1 MNPFALIFI
10 LSLLLPNIVFAIDI
24 APYKVGQALTEEQ
37 AKELNQRKADREVQ
51 IWQLPSDSGKFLQ
64 QTDSIKYGYELLSKT
79 NKYLGPKASNP
90 NLRYSGNSLNCTSCH
105 LAASGSDPLAL
116 PGTVKFAMPF
126 VNVLNDYPSFRS
138 RSMTIGSIEDRVD
151 GCMERSQNGKKLPR
165 DSKEMIAIVD
175 YFKFLTQDAK
185 VGQAME
191 GTGTIS
197 IKFPK
202 RKANVVVGNKLFD
215 KYCVLCHQAG
225 GMGLKSAT
233 YSEDGSYTFPPL
245 AGDDSFNDG
254 AGMSRLKTTTKFI
267 YANMP
272 LGATADIP
280 ILTVD
285 QAYDIAG
292 YVKSLKRPAKA
303 HREKDFP
310 NPKFRTNDYAVPA
323 YFKGDKDALDKATY
337 GPFN

>member
-1 MNPFALIFI
+1 MKRFALI
-10 LSLLLPNIVFAIDI
+10 LSLFLPNIVFAIDI
-24 APYKVGQALTEEQ
+24 APYKIGQILTEEQ

-51 IWQLPSDSGKFLQ
+51 IWQLPSNSGKFLQ

-79 NKYLGPKASNP
+79 NQYLGSKASNP
-90 NLRYSGNSLNCTSCH
+90 NLRYSGNALNCTNCH
-105 LAASGSDPLAL
+105 LAGSDPLAL

-126 VNVLNDYPSFRS
+126 VNVMNDYPSFRS
-138 RSMTIGSIEDRVD
+138 RSMSIGAIQDRVN

-165 DSKEMIAIVD
+165 DSKEMTAIVD
-175 YFKFLTQDAK
+175 YFKFLNQDAI

-202 RKANVVVGNKLFD
+202 RKANVVQGKTLFA

-225 GMGLKSAT
+225 GMGLKSPT
-233 YSEDGSYTFPPL
+233 YSKDGSYTFPPL
-245 AGDDSFNDG
+245 AGAHSFNDG

-272 LGATADIP
+272 LGATADSP

-310 NPKFRTNDYAVPA
+310 NPKFRSNDYAVPA
-323 YFKGDKDALDKATY
+323 YFNGDKEALDKATY